1 MKFNLQ
7 DHFPYCSLTARRPL
21 FFAAIAFLL
30 GLLLGGAVEFSCAA
44 FFAMAA
50 TLFLGFLCCHR
61 RSFAGFLL
69 LVGVF
74 FCGVGAMRHSLSVD
88 YTQLDLGNGA
98 IVEGRVERKTQKE
111 GYVLYRL
118 GEVKIGEEELAG
130 GIFLS
135 SQSDYQVDDYIIA
148 QANLRI
154 PERAD
159 YPQGFDDFLYC
170 RSQNVL
176 LRGTALTDQK
186 IGEAKD
192 IASFFHGVNRW
203 MRAQMK
209 GLFAESALAQSLVLG
224 ENGDLEPEVA
234 AQFEQADIGHILSV
248 SGIYLF
254 FFAMLLERFLL
265 FCHVPKKW
273 RDGAGILLFIL
284 LLFIFGEN
292 TAVWRMAIYY
302 GALKICSICW
312 KQGDELTFLA
322 LAFFVTILPN
332 PAKVYDL
339 GVQYSY
345 AAVFS
350 LICLM
355 PCFEKL
361 LSRIRPDF
369 LSKALASVL
378 CLNVGLLPLLIRQEN
393 KTWAFSLLANLFVT
407 LYTSFLLPILTI
419 FTLIY
424 GAFGEAVSFLGAI
437 GDELI
442 GVLKAFAGRAEIWK
456 RAALALPSPGA
467 LILLL
472 WFLLLF
478 LLSRRNFLSRKPKV
492 ICAGA
497 FAVVMAVAAFLPL
510 PSSPGIQIDFLNADG
525 LSAVI
530 RAENGACAVVGT
542 AAGRSSADYVIK
554 NGYAPQ
560 YTICLSKE
568 ERHTEGVERLWE
580 FGHTGEVLA
589 PPDAVRVLEQRYG
602 IACTE
607 MKSTI
612 LTLSPRC
619 RIFITYHE
627 VHQMIEQIRV
637 EIDGR
642 CVCLMDLS
650 EDGPNGQEKADVLYW
665 EGADRTALS
674 EGIECEYLILRIPEW
689 GKALP
694 VSHDDKRQICNLYEA
709 GKITVH
715 FGKHTRLEAMYGSG

>member
-1 MKFNLQ
+1 
-7 DHFPYCSLTARRPL
+7 
-21 FFAAIAFLL
+21 
-30 GLLLGGAVEFSCAA
+30 
-44 FFAMAA
+44 MAA
-50 TLFLGFLCCHR
+50 ALFLGSVCCYR
-61 RSFAGFLL
+61 RSFAGLLL
-69 LVGVF
+69 LVSIF

-88 YTQLDLGNGA
+88 YTHLDLDSGA
-98 IVEGRVERKTQKE
+98 IIEGRIEHKTQKE

-118 GEVKIGEEELAG
+118 GEVRIGEEKLKG

-135 SQSDYQVDDYIIA
+135 SQSDYEIDDYIIA

-159 YPQGFDDFLYC
+159 YLQGFDDFLYC

-176 LRGTALTDQK
+176 LRGTALNDQK
-186 IGEAKD
+186 IGEAND
-192 IASFFHGVNRW
+192 IASFFHGANRW
-203 MRAQMK
+203 MRERMK
-209 GLFAESALAQSLVLG
+209 ELFAESALAQSLVLG
-224 ENGDLEPEVA
+224 ESEDLEPEVA
-234 AQFEQADIGHILSV
+234 AQFEQAGIGHILSV

-254 FFAMLLERFLL
+254 FFAMFLERFLL

-273 RDGAGILLFIL
+273 RDGAGILLFLIFL
-284 LLFIFGEN
+284 LIFGEN

-312 KQGDELTFLA
+312 KQGDELTFLS

-350 LICLM
+350 LVCMM
-355 PCFEKL
+355 PYFERL
-361 LSRIRPDF
+361 FSRIKPDF
-369 LSKALASVL
+369 LSKALASVF
-378 CLNVGLLPLLIRQEN
+378 CLNIGLLPLLIRQEN
-393 KTWAFSLLANLFVT
+393 KIWAFSLLANLFVT
-407 LYTSFLLPILTI
+407 LYTSFLLPLLTV

-424 GAFGEAVSFLGAI
+424 GMVGEAVSFLGVI
-437 GDELI
+437 GDGLL
-442 GVLKAFAGRAEIWK
+442 GVLKAFAERAEIWK

-478 LLSRRNFLSRKPKV
+478 LLSRKNFLSPKPKA
-492 ICAGA
+492 ICAGV
-497 FAVVMAVAAFLPL
+497 FAVVVAVTVILPRF
-510 PSSPGIQIDFLNADG
+510 SSAEVQIDFLNADG

-530 RAENGACAVVGT
+530 RAEDGACAVVGT

-554 NGYAPQ
+554 NGYTPQ

-580 FGHTGEVLA
+580 FGHTGEILA
-589 PPDAVRVLEQRYG
+589 APDAARVLEQRYG

-607 MKSTI
+607 MKSMI
-612 LTLSPRC
+612 LPLSPRC
-619 RIFITYHE
+619 RILIVYHE
-627 VHQMIEQIRV
+627 AHQMMEEIRV
-637 EIDGR
+637 EVDGR

-650 EDGPNGQEKADVLYW
+650 EDGPNGQERVDVLYW
-665 EGADRTALS
+665 EGADRTAVS
-674 EGIECEYLILRIPEW
+674 SGVEYDALILRIPEW
-689 GKALP
+689 GRVLP
-694 VSHDDKRQICNLYEA
+694 VSCDGKRQIYNLYEA
-709 GKITVH
+709 GKVTVY
-715 FGKHTRLEAMYGSG
+715 FGKSTRLEAMYGSS

>member
-1 MKFNLQ
+1 MKFRWQ

-21 FFAAIAFLL
+21 FFAAVAFLL

-44 FFAMAA
+44 FFAVAA
-50 TLFLGFLCCHR
+50 ALFLGFLCCYR

-69 LVGVF
+69 LASIF
-74 FCGVGAMRHSLSVD
+74 FCGIGSMRHALCID
-88 YTQLDLGNGA
+88 YTQMDLEHGA
-98 IVEGRVERKTQKE
+98 VVEGRIERKTQKE

-118 GEVKIGEEELAG
+118 GEVKIGEEKLEG

-159 YPQGFDDFLYC
+159 YPLGFDDFLYC

-176 LRGTALTDQK
+176 LRGTALTDRK
-186 IGEAKD
+186 TGEAGD
-192 IASFFHGVNRW
+192 AASFFHGVNRW
-203 MRAQMK
+203 MKAQMK
-209 GLFAESALAQSLVLG
+209 GLFRESALAQSLVLG

-234 AQFEQADIGHILSV
+234 AQFEQADIGHILSI

-273 RDGAGILLFIL
+273 RDGAGILLFLIFL
-284 LLFIFGEN
+284 LIFGEN

-312 KQGDELTFLA
+312 KKGDELTFLS

-378 CLNVGLLPLLIRQEN
+378 CLNIGLLPLLIRQEN
-393 KTWAFSLLANLFVT
+393 KIWAFSLLANLFVT
-407 LYTSFLLPILTI
+407 LYTSFLLPLLTI

-424 GAFGEAVSFLGAI
+424 SVFGEAVSFLGVI
-437 GDELI
+437 GDGLL

-674 EGIECEYLILRIPEW
+674 DGVECGHLILRIPEW
-689 GKALP
+689 GRALP
-694 VSHDDKRQICNLYEA
+694 VSDDGKRRIYNLYEA
-709 GKITVH
+709 GKVTVH
-715 FGKHTRLEAMYGSG
+715 FEGRTRLEAMYGSS